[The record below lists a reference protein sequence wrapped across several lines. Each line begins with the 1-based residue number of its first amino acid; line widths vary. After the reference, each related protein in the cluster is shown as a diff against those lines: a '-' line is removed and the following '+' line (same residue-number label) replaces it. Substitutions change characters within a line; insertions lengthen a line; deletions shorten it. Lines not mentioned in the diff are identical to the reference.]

1 MDMELVREAARL
13 VTDPTYHC
21 PDCLLWRDDNF
32 DIKLCWAEC
41 GIDRTI
47 VKNLQEAVTNLLNK
61 EPDKEYVKQ
70 NITQVN
76 AKVFVQPEKNDNH
89 VIKGIEI

>member
-1 MDMELVREAARL
+1 MNDELREAARL

-21 PDCLLWRDDNF
+21 PDCLLRRDDNF

-47 VKNLQEAVTNLLNK
+47 IPNLQEAVNRLLNH
-61 EPDKEYVKQ
+61 EPEKEYVEA

-76 AKVFVQPEKNDNH
+76 ARVFVQPEKKMVN
-89 VIKGIEI
+89 KYE